1 MIGVFIDS
9 SDLVAASG
17 SKTGAS
23 ALVLGYS
30 RSGQIPDQ
38 KRQKSPTDRD
48 HHQILR
54 PLIGQLLAG
63 VAKLSAL
70 DVYAALMTSLTEEDM
85 KEVEAIG
92 DDEAAKKRMEELFRE
107 RSGMTV
113 DEMVQKVQE
122 GFAEGYIKAGASS
135 S

>member
-1 MIGVFIDS
+1 MADQQSTISNQQSAFAKATADKSTIFADWLKRLKDEG
-9 SDLVAASG
+9 
-17 SKTGAS
+17 KT
-23 ALVLGYS
+23 
-30 RSGQIPDQ
+30 DEE
-38 KRQKSPTDRD
+38 
-48 HHQILR
+48 
-54 PLIGQLLAG
+54 IGQMLAG

-113 DEMVQKVQE
+113 DEMVTKVQE
-122 GFAEGYIKAGASS
+122 GFARSYVTV
-135 S
+135 

>member
-1 MIGVFIDS
+1 MDQSIINNQQSQPKAGPPLAETIF
-9 SDLVAASG
+9 SDWLKRLKDEG
-17 SKTGAS
+17 KT
-23 ALVLGYS
+23 
-30 RSGQIPDQ
+30 DEE
-38 KRQKSPTDRD
+38 
-48 HHQILR
+48 
-54 PLIGQLLAG
+54 IGQMLAG

-85 KEVEAIG
+85 KEVEAIA
-92 DDEAAKKRMEELFRE
+92 DDGAAKKRMEELFRE